1 MRKIKL
7 KNGLTIIYDKQPTKS
22 VSIQVTVKV
31 GSNHETKKNNGISH
45 FIEHMLFEGTKTR
58 SNQEIANEIERLG
71 GELNAATT
79 AERTYYYVKILNK
92 YFDKAL
98 DILSDLT
105 QNPNFDIK
113 AMEKEKKVILNEIN
127 LVNDEPRFYQWILLQ
142 RTLFDS
148 NARLPTY
155 GDKDVVKKLKQD
167 VVLSYYNH
175 HYTANNVVISIV
187 GNIENPINQIKKKFN
202 KLKHRKLKKIILKE
216 SKNKFKK
223 IIEKKKTNQ
232 TYILLGYKVPNRNSK
247 ESYVFDILHAILGR
261 GQSGR
266 LFDEI
271 REKRGLAYEV
281 GVQHESGVDISLFAV
296 YVSTTNKKKI
306 NEIIT
311 IILNEFDKLKKIN
324 SKTLNEAKTYI
335 EGNFALENED
345 TKEKSDL
352 IAFWELVSKAED
364 VNNYITRI
372 KKVTINDVKDV
383 VKKYLNK
390 DYTLAILEPT

>member
-1 MRKIKL
+1 
-7 KNGLTIIYDKQPTKS
+7 
-22 VSIQVTVKV
+22 
-31 GSNHETKKNNGISH
+31 
-45 FIEHMLFEGTKTR
+45 
-58 SNQEIANEIERLG
+58 
-71 GELNAATT
+71 
-79 AERTYYYVKILNK
+79 
-92 YFDKAL
+92 
-98 DILSDLT
+98 
-105 QNPNFDIK
+105 
-113 AMEKEKKVILNEIN
+113 MEKEKKVILNEIN